1 MDIQTKPAGY
11 TPLRVV
17 GTESADLARPRDIGW
32 KDQPDRPEW
41 LRIRLQTSESFGRL
55 KQTMST
61 LKLHTVCEEARCPN
75 IYECWSD
82 GTATFMVMGD
92 TCTRAC
98 GFCNIKTGKPNALD
112 MEEPQH
118 VAEAVA
124 LMKLDHAV
132 ITSVDRD
139 DLPDGGAQHI
149 ADVILETRRLN
160 PNTKIEVLIPDF
172 QGDEAALRVVL
183 DARPDVLNHNTETV
197 PRLYWRVRN
206 RAKYEQTLEL
216 LKRSHEY
223 RLSHFPEMLTKSGIM
238 VGLGESSEEVL
249 QTIADIRAQGTDV
262 LTVGQYM
269 RPTLKHLPVERYW
282 TPEEFATVRDYA
294 LGLGYR
300 FVESGPLV
308 RSSYHA
314 KKHSHAASAIPH
326 QS

>member
-1 MDIQTKPAGY
+1 M
-11 TPLRVV
+11 PLRVIAGSLDV
-17 GTESADLARPRDIGW
+17 PGVDKKDLALLRDEHW
-32 KDQPDRPEW
+32 KDQPQRPDW
-41 LRIRLQTSESFGRL
+41 LRIRLQTTESFGRL
-55 KQTMST
+55 KQTMGT

-75 IYECWSD
+75 IYECWSE

-98 GFCNIKTGKPNALD
+98 GFCNIKTGKPDALD
-112 MEEPQH
+112 AQEPEH

-124 LMKLDHAV
+124 SMGLEHTV

-149 ADVILETRRLN
+149 ADVITTVRARN
-160 PNTKIEVLIPDF
+160 PQTKIEVLIPDF
-172 QGDEAALRVVL
+172 EGNWEALRLVL

-206 RAKYEQTLEL
+206 RAKYERTLEL
-216 LKRSHEY
+216 L
-223 RLSHFPEMLTKSGIM
+223 RLSHEFRKEHFPGMLTKSGLM
-238 VGLGESSEEVL
+238 LGLGESSEEL
-249 QTIADIRAQGTDV
+249 YQTIVDIRAQGTDI

-269 RPTLKHLPVERYW
+269 RPTMKHLPVQRYW
-282 TPEEFATVRDYA
+282 TPEEFDAVREFA
-294 LGLGYR
+294 LAQGYR

-314 KKHSHAASAIPH
+314 KRHRLGAEEG
-326 QS
+326 